1 MEQNSEKKSS
11 SARGVFWKIVV
22 SVLLA
27 LVVLNI
33 YNGVALK
40 KVEIPGLFNVE
51 FAGHSDSKPHTA
63 TEPRTVTPAATE
75 PPVQLASTTPAR
87 TTPTPAV
94 PARSPQPEPAIPNLS
109 GQWDSD
115 EGITYQIQ
123 HNNAQITLT
132 EMNPLLGVT
141 AEGTGTVNGRNI
153 VLQYVTAFGTTGTA
167 RLTVED
173 EGDTLTGVFRDNVT
187 NASSSIELY
196 R

>member
-1 MEQNSEKKSS
+1 MTTETHMEQNSEGKKSS
-11 SARGVFWKIVV
+11 SARGLFWKIVV

-51 FAGHSDSKPHTA
+51 FAGHSDANPHSETQPSA
-63 TEPRTVTPAATE
+63 VTP
-75 PPVQLASTTPAR
+75 ASTTP
-87 TTPTPAV
+87 PAQLASV
-94 PARSPQPEPAIPNLS
+94 APVHRPRPEPAMPNLS
-109 GQWDSD
+109 GQWDSNQ
-115 EGITYQIQ
+115 GTTYQIQ
-123 HNNAQITLT
+123 HYNEQITLT
-132 EMNPLLGVT
+132 EINPLLGVT
-141 AEGTGTVNGRNI
+141 AEGTGTITGRNI
-153 VLQYVTAFGTTGTA
+153 VLQYATAFGTTGTA

-187 NASSSIELY
+187 NASSAIELY